1 MSLLRSRDNPRVR
14 RWHALAHDGRAR
26 RSQRRALIEGA
37 HLLAAYLAA
46 GGRPKAVL
54 VGESGSENPEIAGLV
69 RRAAIEPV
77 TLPDAL
83 LRWVADAATPT
94 GLAAE
99 IGLPEGTMDIAQA
112 THAVF
117 LDGVQDA
124 GNVGAILRCAA
135 AFGVDTAVLGPGC
148 ADPWS
153 PKVLRA
159 GMGGHFMLR
168 IVAVPDLAAALPE
181 FRGSLICAATV
192 GGRAPDALDLTAA
205 VGWILGSEGQGVSDA
220 VAARAPLRASVPLA
234 KGIESLNVA
243 AAAAILFHE
252 RARQLRARGARS

>member
-14 RWHALAHDGRAR
+14 RWHALAHDARAR

-46 GGRPKAVL
+46 GGCPKAVL
-54 VGESGSENPEIAGLV
+54 VSESGSAKPEITRLV

-99 IGLPEGTMDIAQA
+99 ISLPEGTADIARA

-135 AFGVDTAVLGPGC
+135 AFGVDTAVLGRGC

-168 IVAVPDLAAALPE
+168 IVEVPDLAAVLPE
-181 FRGSLICAATV
+181 FRGSLICAAPA

-220 VAARAPLRASVPLA
+220 VAARASLRASVPLA
-234 KGIESLNVA
+234 MGIESLNVA

-252 RARQLRARGARS
+252 RARQLRPRAVRS